1 MGNVINPIEWSEK
14 YGTDALRYFLLAEV
28 SVFEDSDVTVE
39 RFEEAYQGNLANGI
53 GNLAARVATMAEK
66 ISLKVTEQRLGI
78 REAVINKL
86 VIFRFDEAI
95 KFIWEDIKTADT
107 LINQREV
114 WKLIGKEQ
122 EFVLADLV
130 RIIRQIAAD
139 LEPFMPETAE
149 KLMAQFGGE
158 IIKRGDNLFQRIEK

>member
-1 MGNVINPIEWSEK
+1 LGNVINPIEWSEK